1 MTGHTTMVALARE
14 YLGFRRKMGF
24 VVGAK
29 GEELLR
35 FARYADQNG
44 HRGPITT
51 ELAVQ
56 WATHNRG
63 SDPSRHAKRLDNV
76 RQFARYRALFDP
88 RNEVPPEGLLGPS
101 YRRKPPYIYTDEE
114 IEVLLEAA
122 SGLIPANGLRPH
134 TYVTL
139 FGLLA
144 CTGLRISEAL
154 RLTRSEVDLDKGVL
168 TVVKTKFRKSR
179 LVPVH
184 PSTVDALSRYVEHRD
199 SYHPL
204 TRSRSFFLDGQGT
217 PLKYDAVL
225 TTFRR
230 LRDRL
235 GWTRSGGRSPRIHDM
250 RHGFAVR
257 RLLAW
262 YEEGV
267 EVDRK
272 VAALSTYMGHANV
285 KDTYWYFTAVPELL
299 AVAGSRFERF
309 TREVNLRGDRGKHGG
324 GMP

>member
-1 MTGHTTMVALARE
+1 MTEHTTMVTLARE

-24 VVGAK
+24 ALQAK

-35 FARYADQNG
+35 FARYADKCG
-44 HRGPITT
+44 HQGPITT

-56 WATHNRG
+56 WALLPPG
-63 SDPSRHAKRLDNV
+63 ADPSSRVRRLGTV
-76 RQFARYRALFDP
+76 RQFSKYRALFDP

-114 IEVLLEAA
+114 IGVLLKAA
-122 SGLIPANGLRPH
+122 SNLIPTNGLRPH

-154 RLTRSEVDLDKGVL
+154 GLTRDNVDLGEGVL
-168 TVVKTKFRKSR
+168 TIANTKFHKSR

-184 PSTVDALSRYVEHRD
+184 PSTVEALSHYAELRD
-199 SYHPL
+199 RYHPL
-204 TRSRSFFLDGQGT
+204 NKSKAFFLDERGMS
-217 PLKYDAVL
+217 LKYEAVL
-225 TTFRR
+225 KTFKR

-235 GWTRSGGRSPRIHDM
+235 GWTHSSGRSPRIHDV
-250 RHGFAVR
+250 RHSFVAH

-262 YEEGV
+262 YEEEGV

-272 VAALSTYMGHANV
+272 VAALSTYLGHANV
-285 KDTYWYFTAVPELL
+285 KDTYWYFTAVPALL

-309 TREVNLRGDRGKHGG
+309 AYKTKGKKS
-324 GMP
+324 